1 MRISDWSSDVCSSDL
16 AINGTLLLVLV
27 ATGAYIVYMH
37 GAVPAGV
44 IAGFFAL
51 ALVYGVMMTMPIG
64 GAAMPVVITLYN
76 VFTGLAVGLAGDRKS
91 VVEGQGVS
99 VRVDHEGSRILKKTI
114 GMK

>member
-51 ALVYGVMMTMPIG
+51 ALVSGVMMPMPIG
-64 GAAMPVVITLYN
+64 GAALPVVISLYTA
-76 VFTGLAVGLAGDRKS
+76 FPGLAVGFEGYLLHNPPFMIALL
-91 VVEGQGVS
+91 VV
-99 VRVDHEGSRILKKTI
+99 GSASTEERTLGKL
-114 GMK
+114 